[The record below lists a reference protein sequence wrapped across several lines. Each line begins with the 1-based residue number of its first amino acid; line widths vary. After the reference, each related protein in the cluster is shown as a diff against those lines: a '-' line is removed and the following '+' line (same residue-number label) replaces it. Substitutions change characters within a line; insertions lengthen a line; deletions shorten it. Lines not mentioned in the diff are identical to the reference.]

1 MNSIY
6 ESQIWKKFINGKTL
20 HFIVYTWIFATIFN
34 NIADKEL
41 TKLLN
46 ANNETIYTYNYS
58 FGATGL
64 LLVIPAALLSLLIVT
79 VLVKTRDRFFP
90 KLTTFQVIVFLL
102 KLFKLLWKAVSLL
115 GAGIG
120 YLVFVIAGIFSDS
133 GGRSSSGGGSYHSN
147 GGASDGDSD
156 NSKNREGLK
165 KKAEWKARQLQKEA
179 DYAYKHA
186 GKQAQYNINSHHFND
201 RLNRANEKQRKANEA
216 AERARNL

>member
-6 ESQIWKKFINGKTL
+6 LSRLWEKYGRVRTI
-20 HFIVYTWIFATIFN
+20 HFIVYTWIFAIIFN

-64 LLVIPAALLSLLIVT
+64 ILVIPAALLSLIIVF
-79 VLVKTRDRFFP
+79 VLVKARDRFFP
-90 KLTTFQVIVFLL
+90 NLTTYKAIVFFF
-102 KLFKLLWKAVSLL
+102 KLIKLLWKAMSYI
-115 GAGIG
+115 GAAIM

-133 GGRSSSGGGSYHSN
+133 GGRSSSGRGSYSS
-147 GGASDGDSD
+147 GGSD
-156 NSKNREGLK
+156 NSNSRKDLK
-165 KKAEWKARQLQKEA
+165 KEAEWKARQLQKDA

-186 GKQAQYNINSHHFND
+186 GKQAQYNVNTHHFDD
-201 RLNRANEKQRKANEA
+201 RLNRANAKQRKANEVA
-216 AERARNL
+216 KRARNL

>member
-6 ESQIWKKFINGKTL
+6 ESRIWKKFGNGKTL

-64 LLVIPAALLSLLIVT
+64 ILVIPAALLSLLIVI

-90 KLTTFQVIVFLL
+90 RLTTYKVIVFLL
-102 KLFKLLWKAVSLL
+102 KLIKLLWKAVSLL
-115 GAGIG
+115 GAGVV
-120 YLVFVIAGIFSDS
+120 YLAFIIASLFSDG
-133 GGRSSSGGGSYHSN
+133 GGRSSSGGGSYHSS
-147 GGASDGDSD
+147 GGASGGVSN
-156 NSKNREGLK
+156 NSNSREELK
-165 KKAEWKARQLQKEA
+165 KKSEWKARQLQKEA

-186 GKQAQYNINSHHFND
+186 EKQAQYNIKSPHFKS
-201 RLNRANEKQRKANEA
+201 RLNRADSKQIKANEA
-216 AERARNL
+216 AKRARNL